1 MKSAMNIKPLLAS
14 AALALSSLAAQ
25 AALVSLSAAAPAQ
38 VGKGVD
44 VLVSVNTPFAG
55 LALDD
60 ELLSF
65 GFRLSYDMTQ
75 LSFTGFN
82 VADGWDDDS
91 GWLGAGQFGGSSFPG
106 VANQSQA
113 TLFLGTLHFDVLQ
126 AGQSQISLVDD
137 AGNLNHGLGFLWSGV
152 QPLNATL
159 ALSASA
165 IPEPASVLLVGLG
178 LGALCVARRRNTTMP
193 EAA

>member
-1 MKSAMNIKPLLAS
+1 MNIKPLLAA

-25 AALVSLSAAAPAQ
+25 AAMVSLSAAAPAQ

-65 GFRLSYDMTQ
+65 GFRLSYDTAQ

-82 VADGWDDDS
+82 VAQGWDDDS

-106 VANQSQA
+106 VANHGQA
-113 TLFLGTLHFDVLQ
+113 ALILGTLHFDVLQ
-126 AGQSQISLVDD
+126 AGSSQIGVVDD
-137 AGNLNHGLGFLWSGV
+137 AGNLNHGLNFLWSGV

-165 IPEPASVLLVGLG
+165 IPEPASMLLVGLA
-178 LGALCVARRRNTTMP
+178 LGALGVARRRNAAMP
-193 EAA
+193 EAF